1 MAFKFIVKDED
12 LPKPTVLALVH
23 LVSIFLGMPA
33 IAGVNNNSPYFKDIP
48 PLMIVFI
55 VSEFLQII
63 YMFTF
68 YKKIVWERY
77 TNTKLRAV
85 TISFIATNVFLG
97 ILSILQLKYG
107 ALLSMVP
114 LIISTLTVFFIVIP
128 FTIFL
133 RKKDFLTSVK
143 TLPVSIQD
151 FSFPFYK
158 IAGIIPMFLVLPS
171 ILFKSKVY
179 LGISLALLVMGMLY
193 AGIGEYFYTK
203 KKDELD
209 RLVKYEASFFAM
221 QLMPAL
227 FLPLFMMEAFWKI
240 QIPWFY
246 ALMLFSI
253 IHALIQTVINRRY
266 E

>member
-12 LPKPTVLALVH
+12 LPKPTMLALIH

-33 IAGVNNNSPYFKDIP
+33 IAGVNNDSPYFKDIP

-63 YMFTF
+63 YMFIF
-68 YKKIVWERY
+68 YKKIVWGRY
-77 TNTKLRAV
+77 TNTKLRTV

-97 ILSILQLKYG
+97 ILSILRLKYG
-107 ALLSMVP
+107 ELLSLVP
-114 LIISTLTVFFIVIP
+114 LIISALTVFFIAIP

-133 RKKDFLTSVK
+133 RKKDFLARVK
-143 TLPVSIQD
+143 TLPVSLKG

-158 IAGIIPMFLVLPS
+158 IAGIVPMFLVLPS
-171 ILFKSKVY
+171 IFFESNVY
-179 LGISLALLVMGMLY
+179 LGISLTLLVIGLLY
-193 AGIGEYFYTK
+193 AGLGEYFYTK
-203 KKDELD
+203 RKDELD

-221 QLMPAL
+221 QLMPAI
-227 FLPLFMMEAFWKI
+227 FLPLFMIETFWKI

>member
-33 IAGVNNNSPYFKDIP
+33 IAGVSNDSPYFKDIP
-48 PLMIVFI
+48 SLMVVFI

-63 YMFTF
+63 YMSIF
-68 YKKIVWERY
+68 YKKIVWGRY
-77 TNTKLRAV
+77 ANTKLRTV

-97 ILSILQLKYG
+97 ILSILQLKYE

-114 LIISTLTVFFIVIP
+114 LIISTLSVFFIAIP
-128 FTIFL
+128 LTIFL
-133 RKKDFLTSVK
+133 RQIDFLTRVK
-143 TLPVSIQD
+143 TLPVSIKD

-158 IAGIIPMFLVLPS
+158 IAGIVPMFLVLPS

-221 QLMPAL
+221 QLMPAI
-227 FLPLFMMEAFWKI
+227 FLPLFMIEAFWKI